1 MPELRKRK
9 QIRLPNYDYSENGY
23 YFVTVCTNDR
33 QNIFGRIENN
43 QPILNDAGNM
53 IDFWWSEIFVHFC
66 GVRLDQH
73 IIMPNHIHAII
84 NVVGADRCVRPCS
97 NKCAR
102 PILNNNSPP
111 ISNNNIRTSSN
122 TDEYHETIGHQMSV
136 LYLMGNGGGTMGPAP
151 TVSGMIQW
159 FKTMSTNDYIRNV
172 KTNDWPPFNK
182 RLWQRSFHDHIIQN
196 DRSLNAIRRYIANN
210 PINWEQDIDNL
221 INL

>member
-9 QIRLPNYDYSENGY
+9 QFRLPDYDYSENGY

-53 IDFWWSEIFVHFC
+53 IDFWWSEISVHFC

-84 NVVGADRCVRPCS
+84 NIVGADRCVRPCS
-97 NKCAR
+97 NKCVR
-102 PILNNNSPP
+102 PILNNNRPP

-122 TDEYHETIGHQMSV
+122 MGEYHETIGHRMSGHDHI
-136 LYLMGNGGGTMGPAP
+136 GNSGRTHRSAPA
-151 TVSGMIQW
+151 VSGMIQW

-182 RLWQRSFHDHIIQN
+182 RLWQRSFHDHIIRS
-196 DRSLNAIRRYIANN
+196 DRSLNAIRRYIPTN
-210 PINWEQDIDNL
+210 PINWEQDIDNP
-221 INL
+221 INR